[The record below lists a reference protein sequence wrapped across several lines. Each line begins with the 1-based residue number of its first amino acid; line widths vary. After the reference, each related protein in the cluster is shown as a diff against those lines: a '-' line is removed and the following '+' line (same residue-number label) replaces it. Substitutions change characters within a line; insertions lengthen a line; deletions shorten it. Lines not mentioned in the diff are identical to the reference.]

1 MVFNHVADSLHSHK
15 MKQKSIRFAPWQH
28 LNQKWLQWWRK
39 QSPNRQDRLALL
51 GPLMAVL
58 LFLVAI
64 VLAFAYLQ
72 YEESGREKESVRRDV
87 EYAQQRLRLRLIE
100 RQEQLLR
107 LARNVAEDQFSY
119 KEFKLEAEQLLN
131 QYPELSSLNWMDAH
145 QKIKASKI
153 GRAHV

>member
-1 MVFNHVADSLHSHK
+1 MLFRS
-15 MKQKSIRFAPWQH
+15 QKTIRFAPWQP

-51 GPLMAVL
+51 GPLLSVL
-58 LFLVAI
+58 LFLGAI
-64 VLAFAYLQ
+64 LMAFAYLQ
-72 YEESGREKESVRRDV
+72 YEETGREQESVRRDV

-107 LARNVAEDQFSY
+107 LARNITEDNYSF
-119 KEFKLEAEQLLN
+119 KDFKLEAEQLIN
-131 QYPELSSLNWMDAH
+131 QYPELSSLSWMDAS
-145 QKIKASKI
+145 QRLKAKI